1 MLDLTQVVD
10 LLPDSVK
17 MDIIDFKDVRKL
29 NGTCIATRVLL
40 DRLLTDDEK
49 KILSSGR
56 CKKRILGV
64 DGVAQYRSAPEIKK
78 SYFYVL

>member
-1 MLDLTQVVD
+1 MLDVTKLID

-17 MDIIDFKDVRKL
+17 ADVIDFTDVKLKDGR
-29 NGTCIATRVLL
+29 IATRVVL
-40 DRLLTDDEK
+40 DRLLTEDEK
-49 KILSSGR
+49 KTLSSGR